1 MRQSKPLDEEIYSE
15 IDHELKNID
24 RLREELKE
32 VLGKNFPLSRR
43 IKGSILH
50 DFYNCCERIFR
61 RIAVD
66 INGGF
71 NAEVRWHK
79 ELLYRMTIPIGN
91 IRPQVISEELAA
103 ELDDYLSFRHAFR
116 NIYGFELKG
125 ERLDRLVEKFE
136 QISKRFK
143 TEVCEF
149 LKRMQ
154 DEGLEHQL

>member
-1 MRQSKPLDEEIYSE
+1 MRQNEPLDEEMYSE

-32 VLGKNFPLSRR
+32 VLGKNSSLPRR

-71 NAEVRWHK
+71 DAEERWHK
-79 ELLYRMTIPIGN
+79 ELLYRMTIPIRN

-103 ELDDYLSFRHAFR
+103 ELDDYLSFRHVFR

-136 QISKRFK
+136 QTSERFK

-154 DEGLEHQL
+154 DEDPSHQL

>member
-1 MRQSKPLDEEIYSE
+1 MRQNEPFDEELYSA

-24 RLREELKE
+24 KLREELKE
-32 VLGKNFPLSRR
+32 VLGEKSPLSRR

-61 RIAVD
+61 RIAIE

-71 NAEVRWHK
+71 DTEGRWHK

-103 ELDDYLSFRHAFR
+103 ELDDYLSFRHVFR
-116 NIYGFELKG
+116 HIYGFELKG

-136 QISKRFK
+136 QTSDMFK
-143 TEVCEF
+143 TQVCEF

-154 DEGLEHQL
+154 EECSEHQL